1 VQAVLLAIALL
12 AILTS
17 VGLLLAYNR
26 FVRLRNTIGESWHD
40 IDAELQRRYDLIP
53 NLVETVKGYAAHERA
68 VFDSVTALRTQ
79 AMAEPRPPD
88 AQAPIEQAL
97 GRGVAQVMAVAE
109 NYPDLKASEQFVALQ
124 RELVD
129 TEDRIQVARRI
140 YNANVRAF
148 NNMVQSFPSMLI
160 ANALHYDTRPY
171 FEVDPAVR
179 DAGPP
184 SVDVPGP
191 A

>member
-1 VQAVLLAIALL
+1 MQFYL
-12 AILTS
+12 
-17 VGLLLAYNR
+17 
-26 FVRLRNTIGESWHD
+26 
-40 IDAELQRRYDLIP
+40 P
-53 NLVETVKGYAAHERA
+53 
-68 VFDSVTALRTQ
+68 TQ
-79 AMAEPRPPD
+79 QGSR
-88 AQAPIEQAL
+88 
-97 GRGVAQVMAVAE
+97 
-109 NYPDLKASEQFVALQ
+109 
-124 RELVD
+124 
-129 TEDRIQVARRI
+129 DRIQVARRI